1 MNMERCMAAS
11 TRHGGRS
18 ATSLRGPLITAHRIA
33 CAASRETS
41 SRHQESGSLGAPVL
55 SRRQIFLMLQTA
67 GAASLAPMASPP
79 PALSQ
84 GLPAEPRGT
93 TQLLSKADMAALT
106 PTQRQLYE
114 YNHRLQ
120 VSNGAPAGFPGF
132 VREGYDMRV
141 IAEEGF
147 QTTPEGLIYKDYEAG
162 TGELPQGEQQVLFDY
177 TAYNEAAGVIDSS
190 YRKNAIAKTRL
201 GIGSLIPG
209 FEMGLK
215 TMRVG
220 GKRRIVVPPELG
232 PPVGPATF
240 FSAKQFEVFDVELRG
255 TQNCRRRQ
263 TGFFSD
269 VVCE

>member
-1 MNMERCMAAS
+1 MQWDVTASQSESHSMVLRGRIHPPRPLFPHVRWVEQDPRRRHAKAACPSAWPHKIHESIVLHLEFNARVILLGIMNMERCMAAS

-147 QTTPEGLIYKDYEAG
+147 QVRTQGVRVRHGEAG
-162 TGELPQGEQQVLFDY
+162 HRDW
-177 TAYNEAAGVIDSS
+177 AATD
-190 YRKNAIAKTRL
+190 
-201 GIGSLIPG
+201 
-209 FEMGLK
+209 
-215 TMRVG
+215 
-220 GKRRIVVPPELG
+220 
-232 PPVGPATF
+232 
-240 FSAKQFEVFDVELRG
+240 
-255 TQNCRRRQ
+255 
-263 TGFFSD
+263 
-269 VVCE
+269 

>member
-1 MNMERCMAAS
+1 MS
-11 TRHGGRS
+11 TFKF
-18 ATSLRGPLITAHRIA
+18 PL
-33 CAASRETS
+33 
-41 SRHQESGSLGAPVL
+41 
-55 SRRQIFLMLQTA
+55 
-67 GAASLAPMASPP
+67 
-79 PALSQ
+79 
-84 GLPAEPRGT
+84 
-93 TQLLSKADMAALT
+93 
-106 PTQRQLYE
+106 
-114 YNHRLQ
+114 
-120 VSNGAPAGFPGF
+120 
-132 VREGYDMRV
+132 
-141 IAEEGF
+141 

-177 TAYNEAAGVIDSS
+177 TAYNEAGKMEWVVAMGVGMAFPLYAYLHPCHLPPPPLPTAGVIDSS

-201 GIGSLIPG
+201 GIGSLIPGRSIGIRMVEGKAGRSGALVHVSLGYQWDGGLEQRLRFPATLNHPPTPSG

>member
-1 MNMERCMAAS
+1 
-11 TRHGGRS
+11 
-18 ATSLRGPLITAHRIA
+18 
-33 CAASRETS
+33 
-41 SRHQESGSLGAPVL
+41 
-55 SRRQIFLMLQTA
+55 
-67 GAASLAPMASPP
+67 MASPP

-177 TAYNEAAGVIDSS
+177 TAYNEAGKMEWVVAMAGVIDSS